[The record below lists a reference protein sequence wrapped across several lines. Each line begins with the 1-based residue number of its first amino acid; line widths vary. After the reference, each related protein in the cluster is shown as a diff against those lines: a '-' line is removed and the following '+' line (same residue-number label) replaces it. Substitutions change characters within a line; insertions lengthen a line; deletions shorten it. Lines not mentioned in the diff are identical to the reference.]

1 MAQHIRQVK
10 VIEALNLVL
19 DYCNEF
25 EKDIETLCE
34 SLNVTTSSD
43 DMDSQDDLLSDYE
56 SQKEDFKDLRL
67 LIESARSIV
76 GKVTYHKLNYRSS
89 KQEK

>member
-1 MAQHIRQVK
+1 MAQYIRQVK

-25 EKDIETLCE
+25 EKDIGALCE
-34 SLNVTTSSD
+34 SLNVTSSSD
-43 DMDSQDDLLSDYE
+43 DIDSQDDLLSDYE
-56 SQKEDFKDLRL
+56 SQKEYFKDLRL

-76 GKVTYHKLNYRSS
+76 DKVTYHKLNYQSS
-89 KQEK
+89 NQEK